1 MRIWLVLFSVL
12 ATVALAESTLSLQP
26 SPPPCAATL
35 SMSPATIVLGED
47 ITYTWSFSGHQ
58 PTHVYISL
66 SAGCKYNDDGP
77 CKYHGSRT
85 VLANESPY
93 TWTTAGWDLDHSVS
107 WGPSWPSLTGYIE
120 SADASGRDGGCWDYA
135 SVNGGVGNRTD
146 TLGSGSTNTSI
157 ALGDRHSCALLT
169 NGTMKCWGSNYYGQL
184 GDGTYTD
191 RTTPFCVTGGTQH
204 SCAVLTN
211 GTMKC
216 WGRNNHGQLGDG
228 TTTDSTTPV
237 GVSGITTA
245 RSIALGDRHSCAL
258 LTDGTMKCWGSNYYG
273 QLGDG
278 TTNDRSTPVVVS
290 GITNATSIAL
300 GDRHS
305 CALLTND
312 TMKCWGSNYYG
323 QLGDGSY
330 VTVHPKP
337 ICRRHTQKI
346 YQQILL
352 LIHQQQRDLPPITRQ
367 VFNPPQIL

>member
-135 SVNGGVGNRTD
+135 SVNGGVGDRTD

-169 NGTMKCWGSNYYGQL
+169 NG
-184 GDGTYTD
+184 
-191 RTTPFCVTGGTQH
+191 
-204 SCAVLTN
+204 
-211 GTMKC
+211 
-216 WGRNNHGQLGDG
+216 
-228 TTTDSTTPV
+228 
-237 GVSGITTA
+237 
-245 RSIALGDRHSCAL
+245 
-258 LTDGTMKCWGSNYYG
+258 
-273 QLGDG
+273 
-278 TTNDRSTPVVVS
+278 
-290 GITNATSIAL
+290 
-300 GDRHS
+300 
-305 CALLTND
+305 